1 MMAKRVTGSIVI
13 ELTRNAVGG
22 ISPAL
27 CSMVAFDDAS
37 AGFQPIGQNGLRLS
51 PSISKE
57 DLTLSSTAAATSL
70 FFFSSDSFVFGA
82 TCSAMFLSVAP
93 AAAFAGADEAA
104 FGSFSARVRTAKT
117 INVTR
122 RTNDFIAWECN

>member
-1 MMAKRVTGSIVI
+1 MMAKRVTGSMVM

-27 CSMVAFDDAS
+27 CSRVGFDDAS
-37 AGFQPIGQNGLRLS
+37 AGFHPIGQNGLRLS

-70 FFFSSDSFVFGA
+70 FFLSSDSFVFGA
-82 TCSAMFLSVAP
+82 TCSPMFLSVAP
-93 AAAFAGADEAA
+93 AAAFVGGGEGAFA
-104 FGSFSARVRTAKT
+104 SFSARARTAKA
-117 INVTR
+117 ISVMR
-122 RTNDFIAWECN
+122 RTNDFI